1 VGLGIRTGWT
11 GWPGLRVGWAWD
23 PGGLAGSKATWVCWG
38 SDSRRA
44 EGPGASGARASLAA
58 GVYSVAG
65 RVLGC
70 EDSDGAADGGREMA
84 SEQLKTVLELVGS
97 AGLGSLTLQ
106 ESRALMGSAGAPPP
120 EGTQVD
126 PVDANGVPAEWVV
139 AGGVTG
145 ERVML
150 YFHGGAYHLGSPA
163 RLRGLLALVS
173 AAAQARVLSAGYRLA
188 PEHPF
193 PAAVEDALT
202 AYRWLITGGTPARQ
216 VVISGDSSGGGLAL
230 AALVALRDAGDPLP
244 GAAVV
249 ISPWTDL
256 DLRGESLR
264 SRAAVDV
271 MLTPDGARE
280 AADWYLAGQDARHPY
295 ASPLYADLR
304 GLPPVLIQAG
314 DAEIMRDDSVR
325 FAAAAQD
332 AGVDVTLE
340 IWADMPHVWHAFAG
354 LLPEAD
360 EAVERIGRWLRE
372 DRPPGDGP

>member
-1 VGLGIRTGWT
+1 
-11 GWPGLRVGWAWD
+11 
-23 PGGLAGSKATWVCWG
+23 
-38 SDSRRA
+38 
-44 EGPGASGARASLAA
+44 
-58 GVYSVAG
+58 
-65 RVLGC
+65 
-70 EDSDGAADGGREMA
+70 MA
-84 SEQLKTVLELVGS
+84 SEQLRTVLELVGS
-97 AGLGSLTLQ
+97 ADLGTLTVQ
-106 ESRALMGSAGAPPP
+106 ERRALMGSAGAPLP

-139 AGGVTG
+139 AAGVTG
-145 ERVML
+145 ERVVL
-150 YFHGGAYHLGSPA
+150 HFHGGAYHLGSPA
-163 RLRGLLALVS
+163 RLRGLLALLS
-173 AAAQARVLSAGYRLA
+173 AAAQVRVLSASYRLA
-188 PEHPF
+188 PEHRF

-202 AYRWLITGGTPARQ
+202 AYRWLIADGTPARQ

-256 DLRGESLR
+256 GLGGESLR

-295 ASPLYADLR
+295 ASPLYADLH
-304 GLPPVLIQAG
+304 GLPPVLIQVG
-314 DAEIMRDDSVR
+314 DAEILRDDSVR
-325 FAAAAQD
+325 FAAAAQA

-340 IWADMPHVWHAFAG
+340 IWPEMPHVWHAFAG

-360 EAVERIGRWLRE
+360 EAIERIGRWLRE
-372 DRPPGDGP
+372 DRPPGESA

>member
-1 VGLGIRTGWT
+1 
-11 GWPGLRVGWAWD
+11 
-23 PGGLAGSKATWVCWG
+23 
-38 SDSRRA
+38 
-44 EGPGASGARASLAA
+44 
-58 GVYSVAG
+58 
-65 RVLGC
+65 
-70 EDSDGAADGGREMA
+70 MA

-97 AGLGSLTLQ
+97 FDLGALTVQ
-106 ESRALMGSAGAPPP
+106 ERRALMESGGAPP
-120 EGTQVD
+120 EGTHVD

-139 AGGVTG
+139 AAGVTS
-145 ERVML
+145 ERVVL
-150 YFHGGAYHLGSPA
+150 YFHGGGYHVGSPA
-163 RLRGLLALVS
+163 RLRGLLALLS

-202 AYRWLITGGTPARQ
+202 AYRWLVARGEHARQ

-256 DLRGESLR
+256 DMGGESVR

-280 AADWYLAGQDARHPY
+280 AADWYLAGQDAWHPY

-314 DAEIMRDDSVR
+314 DAEILRDDSVR
-325 FAAAAQD
+325 FAAAAQA

-340 IWADMPHVWHAFAG
+340 IWPEMPHVWHAFAG

-372 DRPPGDGP
+372 DQPRCEGA

>member
-1 VGLGIRTGWT
+1 
-11 GWPGLRVGWAWD
+11 
-23 PGGLAGSKATWVCWG
+23 
-38 SDSRRA
+38 
-44 EGPGASGARASLAA
+44 
-58 GVYSVAG
+58 
-65 RVLGC
+65 
-70 EDSDGAADGGREMA
+70 MA
-84 SEQLKTVLELVGS
+84 SEQLKTVLELVGG
-97 AGLGSLTLQ
+97 ADLGTLTLQ
-106 ESRALMGSAGAPPP
+106 ERRALMGSAAAPPP

-139 AGGVTG
+139 AAGVTG

-150 YFHGGAYHLGSPA
+150 FFHGGAYHLGSPA
-163 RLRGLLALVS
+163 RLRRLLALLS

-202 AYRWLITGGTPARQ
+202 ACRWLIAGGTPARQ

-256 DLRGESLR
+256 DLGGESLR

-271 MLTPDGARE
+271 MLTPDGARA

-314 DAEIMRDDSVR
+314 DAEILRDDSLR
-325 FAAAAQD
+325 FAAAAQA

-340 IWADMPHVWHAFAG
+340 IWAEMPHVWHAFAG

-372 DRPPGDGP
+372 DRATR